1 MALKKTTALV
11 AIVFAALLTLGTAA
25 ASANGGGR
33 GHGARGGPGGA
44 SISTLVTRA
53 AAQLEVTRANLVAAI
68 RASANARI
76 NAAVED
82 EDIDADEA
90 AEVKE
95 EVAENLRFAYGL
107 SRASTVASSL
117 KITTAA
123 LNNGFRAARRA
134 IITARIDAALEDGD
148 ITAEQAARAKA
159 RIKAGEAP
167 LLARPRGP
175 RGPHG
180 FAFGRR
186 GHGGPPL
193 GLPLGPRGTREN
205 GGPFAPAAKYLGLTQ
220 EQLLTQLGDG
230 KSLAD
235 IAKAQGKSVD
245 GLKQAILSAMT
256 AELKEHVDNLVDR
269 ASPFRRP

>member
-1 MALKKTTALV
+1 MKHFVSRRWLAAGAV
-11 AIVFAALLTLGTAA
+11 VALLAGT
-25 ASANGGGR
+25 
-33 GHGARGGPGGA
+33 GGA
-44 SISTLVTRA
+44 LA
-53 AAQLEVTRANLVAAI
+53 AKGDDAKRPNREALLNDVAK
-68 RASANARI
+68 R
-76 NAAVED
+76 
-82 EDIDADEA
+82 
-90 AEVKE
+90 
-95 EVAENLRFAYGL
+95 LG
-107 SRASTVASSL
+107 
-117 KITTAA
+117 
-123 LNNGFRAARRA
+123 
-134 IITARIDAALEDGD
+134 IDAAKLKEAFKAAAIARVDAALAAGD
-148 ITAEQAARAKA
+148 ITAAQAARAKA
-159 RIKAGEAP
+159 RINAGDGP
-167 LLARPRGP
+167 LLAPP